1 MAATRDNSGRV
12 TGTEAGVKADGR
24 GGSVYAKFRNGNN
37 RDEQSRGG
45 GFIEGCGCYRLGRGT
60 RETTGV
66 LETPPSTWEAVM
78 QVCTGKNS
86 TRRYV

>member
-45 GFIEGCGCYRLGRGT
+45 GFIEGCGCY
-60 RETTGV
+60 
-66 LETPPSTWEAVM
+66 
-78 QVCTGKNS
+78 
-86 TRRYV
+86 